1 MQEAEQITL
10 GHMPW
15 DENAA
20 DSNLV
25 RVLLEDELGYENV
38 ELKAS
43 GTVPQVFE
51 GVAAE
56 KADVFMD
63 AWMPNHLQYVDKTGG
78 HVEAYREPW
87 YVGETEFGAAV
98 PLHVKGI
105 ETIRDLKFSEPGMIT
120 GIATSAVLMGKTSKN
135 AVPQYDLEFSVV
147 GASTPA
153 MLIELQKSSTM
164 EEPSVFVAWSPR
176 WMNQEYGFRYLE
188 DPKNALGTPDD
199 PQTLHTV
206 AREGFSEDD
215 PVAHALINA
224 MRLDEEQMGSLE
236 VAINDATDAK
246 MEAERGARDWLD
258 DPANREAVRPW
269 IQAARRTE
277 EG

>member
-1 MQEAEQITL
+1 VRGGRGFRTL
-10 GHMPW
+10 
-15 DENAA
+15 
-20 DSNLV
+20 LV
-25 RVLLEDELGYENV
+25 GVVLGMLVLL
-38 ELKAS
+38 
-43 GTVPQVFE
+43 
-51 GVAAE
+51 
-56 KADVFMD
+56 
-63 AWMPNHLQYVDKTGG
+63 HRQYVDKAGG
-78 HVEAYREPW
+78 RVEAYREPW

-98 PLHVKGI
+98 PLYVKGI
-105 ETIRDLKFSEPGMIT
+105 KTIRDLKFSEPGMIT
-120 GIATSAVLMGKTSKN
+120 GIETGAVLMGKTSKN
-135 AVPQYDLEFSVV
+135 AVPQYDLEFSVAE
-147 GASTPA
+147 ASAPA
-153 MLIELQKSSTM
+153 MLIELQKSYTM
-164 EEPSVFVAWSPR
+164 EEPFVFVAWSPR

-246 MEAERGARDWLD
+246 IEAERGARDWLD

-269 IQAARRTE
+269 IQVARRTE